1 MEPTTT
7 EANGVTAMTFTKV
20 AGAQTY
26 EVTIDGVVVT
36 VRKFG
41 ALWEALNDQHEV
53 IAYGTSRHEV
63 AKKAATR

>member
-41 ALWEALNDQHEV
+41 ALWEAFVDGEMV
-53 IAYGTSRHEV
+53 AYGTSRQEA
-63 AKKAATR
+63 AKKAAR